1 MQQYQRSPILDRL
14 TFHERRSSQH
24 ASECV
29 DKYRYYANVKIWYDS
44 CGFDLDISYR
54 CLHGGCNGKV
64 ALVCNDCGEAV
75 DIGSRFRQW
84 TLRDRLIFGLQD
96 QSMQKEV
103 LKEKLGDLTL
113 HQKREICRS
122 HEGSTKTKDKM

>member
-1 MQQYQRSPILDRL
+1 MLQVDMQQYQRSPILDRL
-14 TFHERRSSQH
+14 TFHERSQH

-29 DKYRYYANVKIWYDS
+29 DKYRYYANVQISYDS

-54 CLHGGCNGKV
+54 CLHGRFNGKV
-64 ALVCNDCGEAV
+64 ALVCNECGEAV

-96 QSMQKEV
+96 QTMQKEV
-103 LKEKLGDLTL
+103 LKEKL
-113 HQKREICRS
+113 
-122 HEGSTKTKDKM
+122 